1 MGRRQRLMDTYK
13 RSAVKT
19 VVLTVMLLAL
29 AQWFL
34 HGQQHKAA
42 PATAPATTTL
52 EHNSHFIVVTTQ
64 RSGSRWMVDELR
76 RARCIDCG
84 GEYFNAKDFWTRP
97 KMRTAVDG
105 FLTLSPGKNVT
116 VVGKAF
122 EDMRDV
128 WARKEK
134 GTSPK
139 RRQGFKWML
148 NQPFDI
154 GAEEAF
160 DLWLLPV
167 LKERRAKLIFLVRRH
182 LLRLLVSKVTN
193 ADSKG
198 TTEHVP
204 HAHSTEE
211 ASSVAKKVE
220 LPRRRGLLRA
230 LDRENRTMA
239 TLKSLFETSQ
249 KAGIPSKFLVYEE
262 LDRDNSQFNDIRSWL
277 VDGDACARDFDKPSK
292 DVKIHS
298 HADLREYVS
307 NWERVKDT
315 LRGTAYQHLLCD
327 DSRDA
332 PESDVGRGRACA

>member
-1 MGRRQRLMDTYK
+1 
-13 RSAVKT
+13 
-19 VVLTVMLLAL
+19 
-29 AQWFL
+29 
-34 HGQQHKAA
+34 
-42 PATAPATTTL
+42 
-52 EHNSHFIVVTTQ
+52 
-64 RSGSRWMVDELR
+64 MVDELR

-105 FLTLSPGKNVT
+105 FLTLAPGKNVT

-148 NQPFDI
+148 NQPTDI

-198 TTEHVP
+198 TKQHRP
-204 HAHSTEE
+204 HAHTTEE

-230 LDRENRTMA
+230 LDRENRTMT
-239 TLKSLFETSQ
+239 TLRALFETCQ
-249 KAGIPSKFLVYEE
+249 KAGIPSKFLVYED
-262 LDRDNSQFNDIRSWL
+262 LDRDNAQFNDIRSWL
-277 VDGDACARDFDKPSK
+277 VDGDSCAQDFDKPSK
-292 DVKIHS
+292 DVKIHNKT
-298 HADLREYVS
+298 DLREYVS
-307 NWERVKDT
+307 NWERVKFT

-327 DSRDA
+327 DLRDA
-332 PESDVGRGRACA
+332 PESDVGRGRACD

>member
-1 MGRRQRLMDTYK
+1 
-13 RSAVKT
+13 
-19 VVLTVMLLAL
+19 
-29 AQWFL
+29 
-34 HGQQHKAA
+34 
-42 PATAPATTTL
+42 
-52 EHNSHFIVVTTQ
+52 
-64 RSGSRWMVDELR
+64 MVDELR

-84 GEYFNAKDFWTRP
+84 GEYFNSKDFWTAP

-105 FLTLSPGKNVT
+105 FLTLSPGKNVS
-116 VVGKAF
+116 VVGRAF

-148 NQPFDI
+148 NQPTDI

-160 DLWLLPV
+160 ASWLLPV
-167 LKERRAKLIFLVRRH
+167 VKARRAKLIFLVRRH
-182 LLRLLVSKVTN
+182 LLRLLVSKKTN

-198 TTEHVP
+198 TSEHVP

-220 LPRRRGLLRA
+220 LPARRRLLRA

-249 KAGIPSKFLVYEE
+249 REGIPSKFLVYEE
-262 LDRDNSQFNDIRSWL
+262 LDRDNAQFNDIRSWL

-332 PESDVGRGRACA
+332 PESDLGRGRAC

>member
-1 MGRRQRLMDTYK
+1 MGRRQRLMTAYK
-13 RSAVKT
+13 RSAIKT

-42 PATAPATTTL
+42 PATAPATPTL

-105 FLTLSPGKNVT
+105 FLTLAPGKNVS

-148 NQPFDI
+148 NQPMDI

-167 LKERRAKLIFLVRRH
+167 LKQRRAKLIFLVRRH
-182 LLRLLVSKVTN
+182 LLRLLVSKITN

-198 TTEHVP
+198 TKQHRP
-204 HAHSTEE
+204 HAHTTEE

-230 LDRENRTMA
+230 LDRENRTMT
-239 TLKSLFETSQ
+239 TLKSLYETCQ
-249 KAGIPSKFLVYEE
+249 KAGIPSKLLVYED

-277 VDGDACARDFDKPSK
+277 VDGDACAQDFDKPSK
-292 DVKIHS
+292 DVKIHNKT
-298 HADLREYVS
+298 DLREYVS
-307 NWERVKDT
+307 NWERVKFT

-327 DSRDA
+327 DLRDA
-332 PESDVGRGRACA
+332 PESDVGRGRACD